1 MAMRVGSRKI
11 NGVDTE
17 IQANEY
23 GQFFIQVEGKTI
35 GSGNTLDAA
44 VVEARNSINREKTKV
59 EVKFITRDG
68 EPGVATG
75 IHSRNHTVM
84 AKIAGGRGE
93 QLDYSYRCF
102 NSDMPKQQVDRY
114 IEITDQLS
122 RLQSERS
129 QIDNTWGMLLREAV
143 QQAITEAQG
152 KTLSGAINKAAER
165 RAKVNPKRRY

>member
-1 MAMRVGSRKI
+1 
-11 NGVDTE
+11 
-17 IQANEY
+17 
-23 GQFFIQVEGKTI
+23 
-35 GSGNTLDAA
+35 
-44 VVEARNSINREKTKV
+44 
-59 EVKFITRDG
+59 
-68 EPGVATG
+68 
-75 IHSRNHTVM
+75 
-84 AKIAGGRGE
+84 
-93 QLDYSYRCF
+93 
-102 NSDMPKQQVDRY
+102 MPKQQVDRY